1 MKLWLCCIAALWF
14 TITGTKAQKADIYL
28 LRQINSGPQSAD
40 GAMNFFS
47 NSTVVVSAV
56 APMSM
61 LVASWFNHDHALRLK
76 AYETA
81 GAVVLSQAIPFG
93 LKHII
98 NRPRPYLAQ
107 PYLFTGKVDETG
119 SSFPSAHASMAFA
132 TATALSIN
140 FPKWYVIVPAYSYA
154 AMVGYARMYQ
164 GVHYPS
170 DVLAGALIG
179 SGSAILTH
187 KLNRLFNKKVVKLAP
202 PPGE

>member
-1 MKLWLCCIAALWF
+1 MAALWF
-14 TITGTKAQKADIYL
+14 TIAGVKAQNPDIYL

-40 GAMNFFS
+40 GAMNFLS
-47 NSTVVVSAV
+47 NSTVVVSTV

-61 LVASWFNHDHALRLK
+61 LVASWVNHDHALRMK

-81 GAVVLSQAIPFG
+81 GAVVLGEAIPFG

-98 NRPRPYLAQ
+98 NRPRPYIAR
-107 PYLFTGKVDETG
+107 PDLFTGKVDETD
-119 SSFPSAHASMAFA
+119 SSFPSGHTSVAFA

-187 KLNRLFNKKVVKLAP
+187 KLNRLFNKKLVKLAP